1 LLSHTTIG
9 FTTTKPFT
17 WASAAPQTKNA
28 LAENGS
34 ARVMDLQRGLK
45 FPIFASLRKVRKNS
59 LNFFAQ
65 V

>member
-28 LAENGS
+28 LAENSS

-45 FPIFASLRKVRKNS
+45 FPIFASLARY
-59 LNFFAQ
+59 A
-65 V
+65 